1 MIIDSSKIRDKV
13 NHHMAVVGKREFVD
27 FREAVVASGEL
38 PEIDDFVVE
47 GLVEIVSKSHK
58 AFKDFSSADGEY
70 KYNLVLSD
78 GVDAD
83 GIEVHVEAYLVSY
96 CIFSILCSF
105 ANIPS
110 ALTEK
115 WLTRSNT
122 RLSNLMYY
130 AMNKKV
136 PDETSKLNQTTGSCV

>member
-1 MIIDSSKIRDKV
+1 MVIDSSKIRDKV
-13 NHHMAVVGKREFVD
+13 NHHMAVVGKRD
-27 FREAVVASGEL
+27 FMDFKAAVVASGEL
-38 PEIDDFVVE
+38 PEMDDFVVE

-70 KYNLVLSD
+70 KYNLELSD
-78 GVDAD
+78 GVDAE
-83 GIEVHVEAYLVSY
+83 GIDVHVEAYLVSY

-110 ALTEK
+110 TLTEK
-115 WLTRSNT
+115 WLTKSNT
-122 RLSNLMYY
+122 SFSNLMYY

>member
-13 NHHMAVVGKREFVD
+13 NHHMAVVGKREFID

-70 KYNLVLSD
+70 KYNLVLSN
-78 GVDAD
+78 GVEEE

-110 ALTEK
+110 TLTEK

-122 RLSNLMYY
+122 SFSNLMYY

>member
-1 MIIDSSKIRDKV
+1 MIIDSSDIRDKV
-13 NHHMAVVGKREFVD
+13 NNYMSVVGKREFID

-78 GVDAD
+78 GVDAE
-83 GIEVHVEAYLVSY
+83 GIDVHVEAYLVSY

-110 ALTEK
+110 TLTEK
-115 WLTRSNT
+115 WLTKSNT
-122 RLSNLMYY
+122 SFSNLMYY

>member
-13 NHHMAVVGKREFVD
+13 NHHMAVVGKRD
-27 FREAVVASGEL
+27 FIGFKAAVVSSGEL
-38 PEIDDFVVE
+38 PVIDDYVVS
-47 GLVEIVSKSHK
+47 GLVDIVSKSHK
-58 AFKDFSSADGEY
+58 VFKNFSSYDGGH
-70 KYNLVLSD
+70 KYSLDLSD
-78 GVDAD
+78 GVDVD
-83 GIEVHVEAYLVSY
+83 GIEVHVESYLVSY

-110 ALTEK
+110 TLTEK
-115 WLTRSNT
+115 WLTKSNT
-122 RLSNLMYY
+122 SLSNLMYY

>member
-1 MIIDSSKIRDKV
+1 MIIDSSDIRDKV
-13 NHHMAVVGKREFVD
+13 NNYMSVVGKREFMN
-27 FREAVVASGEL
+27 FREAVVSSGEL
-38 PEIDDFVVE
+38 RGIDDYGVS
-47 GLVEIVSKSHK
+47 GLVERVSKSHK
-58 AFKDFSSADGEY
+58 VFKKFSFFDGGH
-70 KYNLVLSD
+70 KYSLDLSD
-78 GVDAD
+78 GVDAE

-110 ALTEK
+110 KLTEK
-115 WLTRSNT
+115 WLTKSNT
-122 RLSNLMYY
+122 SLSNLMYY

>member
-13 NHHMAVVGKREFVD
+13 NHHMAVVGKREFID

-70 KYNLVLSD
+70 KYNLILSD
-78 GVDAD
+78 GVDAE
-83 GIEVHVEAYLVSY
+83 GIDVHVEAYLVSY

-110 ALTEK
+110 TLTEK
-115 WLTRSNT
+115 WLTKSNT
-122 RLSNLMYY
+122 SLSNLMYY

-136 PDETSKLNQTTGSCV
+136 PDETGKLNQTTGSCV

>member
-13 NHHMAVVGKREFVD
+13 NHHMAVVGKREFID
-27 FREAVVASGEL
+27 FREAAVASGEL

-70 KYNLVLSD
+70 KYNLILSD
-78 GVDAD
+78 GVDAE
-83 GIEVHVEAYLVSY
+83 GIDVHVEAYLVSY

-110 ALTEK
+110 TLTEK

-122 RLSNLMYY
+122 SLSNLMYY

>member
-13 NHHMAVVGKREFVD
+13 NHHMAVVGKREFID

-78 GVDAD
+78 GVEAD

-96 CIFSILCSF
+96 CIYSILCSF

-110 ALTEK
+110 TLTEK

-122 RLSNLMYY
+122 SLSNLMYY

>member
-13 NHHMAVVGKREFVD
+13 NHHMAVVGKRD
-27 FREAVVASGEL
+27 FIDFKAAVVASGEL

-78 GVDAD
+78 GVDAE

-110 ALTEK
+110 TLTEK

-122 RLSNLMYY
+122 SLSNLMYY
-130 AMNKKV
+130 VMNKKV
-136 PDETSKLNQTTGSCV
+136 PDEMNKLNQTTGSCV

>member
-13 NHHMAVVGKREFVD
+13 NHHMAVVGKRD
-27 FREAVVASGEL
+27 FIDFKAAVVASGEL

-78 GVDAD
+78 GVDAE
-83 GIEVHVEAYLVSY
+83 GIDVHIEAYLVSY

-105 ANIPS
+105 DKIPQN
-110 ALTEK
+110 LVEK
-115 WLTRSNT
+115 WHLNVNNGF
-122 RLSNLMYY
+122 SNLMYF
-130 AMNKKV
+130 AMERKV
-136 PDETSKLNQTTGSCV
+136 PKESKKLNETTGSCE

>member
-13 NHHMAVVGKREFVD
+13 NHHMAVVGKREFID

-58 AFKDFSSADGEY
+58 AFKDFYSADGEY

-78 GVDAD
+78 GVDAE
-83 GIEVHVEAYLVSY
+83 GIDVHVEAYLVSY

-110 ALTEK
+110 TLTEK
-115 WLTRSNT
+115 WLTKSNT
-122 RLSNLMYY
+122 SLSNLMYY

>member
-1 MIIDSSKIRDKV
+1 MIIDSSDIRDKV
-13 NHHMAVVGKREFVD
+13 NNYMSVVGKREFMN
-27 FREAVVASGEL
+27 FREAVVSSGEL
-38 PEIDDFVVE
+38 PVIDDYVVS

-58 AFKDFSSADGEY
+58 VFKNFSSFDGGH
-70 KYNLVLSD
+70 KYILDLSD

-83 GIEVHVEAYLVSY
+83 GIEVHVESYLVSY

-110 ALTEK
+110 TLTEK
-115 WLTRSNT
+115 WLTKSNT
-122 RLSNLMYY
+122 SLSNLMYY

>member
-13 NHHMAVVGKREFVD
+13 NHHMAVVGKREFID

-115 WLTRSNT
+115 WLTKSNT
-122 RLSNLMYY
+122 SLSNLMYY

>member
-13 NHHMAVVGKREFVD
+13 NHHMAVVGKRD
-27 FREAVVASGEL
+27 FIDFKAAVVASGEL

-78 GVDAD
+78 GVDAED
-83 GIEVHVEAYLVSY
+83 VEVHVEAYLVSY

-115 WLTRSNT
+115 WLTKSNT
-122 RLSNLMYY
+122 SLSNLMYY
-130 AMNKKV
+130 AMERKV
-136 PDETSKLNQTTGSCV
+136 PKESKKLNETTGSCE

>member
-13 NHHMAVVGKREFVD
+13 NHHMAVVGKREFID

-78 GVDAD
+78 GVDAE
-83 GIEVHVEAYLVSY
+83 GIDVHVEAYLVSY

-110 ALTEK
+110 KLTEK
-115 WLTRSNT
+115 WLTKSNT
-122 RLSNLMYY
+122 SLSNLMYY

>member
-1 MIIDSSKIRDKV
+1 MIIDSSKIRDNV
-13 NHHMAVVGKREFVD
+13 NHHMAVVGKREFID

-78 GVDAD
+78 GVDAE

-96 CIFSILCSF
+96 CIYSILCSF

-110 ALTEK
+110 TLTEK
-115 WLTRSNT
+115 WLTKSNT
-122 RLSNLMYY
+122 SLSNLMYY

>member
-1 MIIDSSKIRDKV
+1 MIIDSSKIMDKV
-13 NHHMAVVGKREFVD
+13 NHYMAVVGKRD
-27 FREAVVASGEL
+27 FIDFKAAVVSSGEL
-38 PEIDDFVVE
+38 PVIDDFVIE

-58 AFKDFSSADGEY
+58 VFVGFSSEDGEY
-70 KYNLVLSD
+70 KYNLILSD
-78 GVDAD
+78 GVDAE
-83 GIEVHVEAYLVSY
+83 GIDVHVEAYLVSY

-110 ALTEK
+110 TLTEK
-115 WLTRSNT
+115 WLTKSNT
-122 RLSNLMYY
+122 SLSNLMYY

>member
-13 NHHMAVVGKREFVD
+13 NHHMAVVGKREFID

-78 GVDAD
+78 GVDAE
-83 GIEVHVEAYLVSY
+83 GIDVHVEAYLVSY

-110 ALTEK
+110 TLTEK
-115 WLTRSNT
+115 WLTKSNT
-122 RLSNLMYY
+122 SFSNLMYY

>member
-13 NHHMAVVGKREFVD
+13 NHHMAVVGKREFMD

-78 GVDAD
+78 GVDAE

-105 ANIPS
+105 ANIP
-110 ALTEK
+110 
-115 WLTRSNT
+115 
-122 RLSNLMYY
+122 
-130 AMNKKV
+130 
-136 PDETSKLNQTTGSCV
+136 

>member
-13 NHHMAVVGKREFVD
+13 NHHMAVVGKREFID

-78 GVDAD
+78 GVDAED
-83 GIEVHVEAYLVSY
+83 IEVHVEAYLVSY
-96 CIFSILCSF
+96 CIYSILCSF

-110 ALTEK
+110 TLTEK
-115 WLTRSNT
+115 WLTKSNT
-122 RLSNLMYY
+122 SFSNLVYY

>member
-1 MIIDSSKIRDKV
+1 MIIDSSKIRDKG
-13 NHHMAVVGKREFVD
+13 NHHMAVVGKREFID

-83 GIEVHVEAYLVSY
+83 DIEVHVEAYLVSY
-96 CIFSILCSF
+96 CIYSILCSF

-115 WLTRSNT
+115 WLTKSNT
-122 RLSNLMYY
+122 SLSNLMYY

>member
-13 NHHMAVVGKREFVD
+13 NHHMAVVGKREFID

-78 GVDAD
+78 GIDAE
-83 GIEVHVEAYLVSY
+83 GIDVHVEAYLVSY

-110 ALTEK
+110 TLTEK
-115 WLTRSNT
+115 WLTKSNT
-122 RLSNLMYY
+122 SLSNLMYY

>member
-78 GVDAD
+78 GVDAE

-96 CIFSILCSF
+96 CIFSILSSF

-110 ALTEK
+110 TLTEK
-115 WLTRSNT
+115 WLTKSNT
-122 RLSNLMYY
+122 SLSNLMYY

>member
-13 NHHMAVVGKREFVD
+13 NHHMAVVGKRD
-27 FREAVVASGEL
+27 FIDFKAAVVASGEL
-38 PEIDDFVVE
+38 PVIDDFVIE

-58 AFKDFSSADGEY
+58 VFVGFSSEDGEY

-78 GVDAD
+78 GVDAE
-83 GIEVHVEAYLVSY
+83 GIDVHVEAYLVSY

-110 ALTEK
+110 TLTEK

-122 RLSNLMYY
+122 SLSNLMLSYK
-130 AMNKKV
+130 A
-136 PDETSKLNQTTGSCV
+136 GSVQKQFHPFP